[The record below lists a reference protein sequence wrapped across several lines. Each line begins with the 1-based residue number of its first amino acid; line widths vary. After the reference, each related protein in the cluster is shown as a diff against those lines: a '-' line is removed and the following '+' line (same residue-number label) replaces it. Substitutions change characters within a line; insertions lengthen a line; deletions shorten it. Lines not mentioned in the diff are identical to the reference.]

1 MSQAYNNIYNG
12 KSKHINNEH
21 GYIQKLITN
30 RVITIVHVKFVN
42 YLADPL
48 IKELLLNKYRIIY
61 QLNENTVNILR
72 VIHGARL
79 LDIEI

>member
-30 RVITIVHVKFVN
+30 GVITIVHVKFVN

-48 IKELLLNKYRIIY
+48 IKELYRDMVRKTTSGMR
-61 QLNENTVNILR
+61 LKL
-72 VIHGARL
+72 VIKDYVLGTHL
-79 LDIEI
+79 